1 MNTRKYNTDPEV
13 LLEQGKAIMSST
25 DESRFHFKV
34 FAVNMVLSGCPVSQ
48 ISAMAGVSKVAI
60 TGWVK
65 TADEQGFDALRPR
78 RRSGRPSKLSAEQC
92 AAIDSAIL
100 SDPKDFGFKV
110 WEGPCLSSYLSSTFG
125 FRLSVR
131 QCQRLFHDLGYSHIR
146 PQPYPS
152 KGYEDSEE
160 REAFKKNGQK

>member
-1 MNTRKYNTDPEV
+1 MNSRKYNTDPKA

-25 DESRFHFKV
+25 DEARFHFRV
-34 FAVNMVLSGCPVSQ
+34 FAVNMVLSGCPASQ
-48 ISAMAGVSKVAI
+48 ISSMAGVSKVTV

-78 RRSGRPSKLSAEQC
+78 QRSGRPPKLSAEQR
-92 AAIDSAIL
+92 AAIDSAIQ
-100 SDPKDFGFKV
+100 SDPNDFGFKV
-110 WEGPCLSSYLSSTFG
+110 WDGPSLSSYINSTFG
-125 FRLSVR
+125 IRISVR

-152 KGYEDSEE
+152 KGYEDSDRRNE
-160 REAFKKNGQK
+160 FKKNEPK